1 MCEYCENNKKFGDIL
16 KYNLYIDILF
26 QEPHIFIHDGNKI
39 LASYNIK
46 FCPMCGRKLEWEE

>member
-26 QEPHIFIHDGNKI
+26 QEPHIFIHDENEI

-46 FCPMCGRKLEWEE
+46 FCPMCERKLGE